1 MQSITVES
9 GEGTNRHGRLTE
21 GTSPDHKR
29 RSERVY
35 GPLWLLLVASSC
47 TSLSLYPS
55 SPV

>member
-9 GEGTNRHGRLTE
+9 GEGTNGHGRLTE